1 MPATVRP
8 ATPSQSSETQFSEE
22 SVTVRHACDG
32 PSCHFVTKFRE
43 SIFSTQF
50 SVFLSV
56 LKRDPATIRRA
67 HDGSS
72 WGPSPKPVFPGKKT
86 AAQND

>member
-8 ATPSQSSETQFSEE
+8 AGRRKVQRPKFPPR
-22 SVTVRHACDG
+22 VCDG
-32 PSCHFVTKFRE
+32 PSCHFVTKFKE

-56 LKRDPATIRRA
+56 LERDTATVLRA
-67 HDGSS
+67 LDGPS
-72 WGPSPKPVFPGKKT
+72 WGPSLLPVFPELKSV
-86 AAQND
+86 AQND